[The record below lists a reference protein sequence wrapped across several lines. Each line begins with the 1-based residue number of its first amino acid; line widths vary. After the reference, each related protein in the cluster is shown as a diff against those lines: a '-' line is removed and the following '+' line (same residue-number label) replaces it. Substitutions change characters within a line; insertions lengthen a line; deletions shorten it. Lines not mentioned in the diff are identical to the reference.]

1 MSYDLE
7 VRSDDAYSE
16 FTSFAAL
23 ADFIGELH
31 NVFPNGGRCFA
42 LRDALGAWMEIDL
55 EVVDAEGDNIEEPCQ
70 EYPDINRVSLHIP
83 YSVIGEGGAAAR
95 EIVAADYLPTAR
107 AIAKHL
113 GWKLFDNQLDE
124 YIPLA

>member
-7 VRSDDAYSE
+7 IRSNDTYSE

-23 ADFIGELH
+23 ADFIGELD
-31 NVFPNGGRCFA
+31 NVFPNGERCFA
-42 LRDALGAWMEIDL
+42 RRDALGAWMEIDL
-55 EVVDAEGDNIEEPCQ
+55 EVVNVEGDNIEEPSQ

-83 YSVIGEGGAAAR
+83 YSVIGEDRAAVR

-107 AIAKHL
+107 DIAKHL

-124 YIPLA
+124 YLPLA

>member
-1 MSYDLE
+1 MSYDLD
-7 VRSDDAYSE
+7 VRSDDAFSE

-23 ADFIGELH
+23 ADFIGELD
-31 NVFPNGGRCFA
+31 NVFPNGERCFA
-42 LRDALGAWMEIDL
+42 MRDALGAWMEIDL
-55 EVVDAEGDNIEEPCQ
+55 EVVDAEGDNIEEPSQ
-70 EYPDINRVSLHIP
+70 EYPDINVVSLHIP
-83 YSVIGEGGAAAR
+83 YSVIGEGGAAVR

-124 YIPLA
+124 YVPLA